1 MMTLFFRSCMNK
13 KCRKK
18 AERENVKKLFVL
30 VCQREPSSSSC
41 KTTEKKTHVEGRR
54 IRKIL
59 KGNRQQIL
67 ELIKNEEKKMLR
79 VQLTARKIFSKSA
92 TDGWVFFLWVSLNWS
107 SLSSSFFVLMMA
119 HTRTSGNI
127 SARVKR
133 FFMDWLGK
141 KKFQATEEIK

>member
-1 MMTLFFRSCMNK
+1 MMMTLFFRSCMNK

-92 TDGWVFFLWVSLNWS
+92 TDGWVFFC
-107 SLSSSFFVLMMA
+107 
-119 HTRTSGNI
+119 
-127 SARVKR
+127 
-133 FFMDWLGK
+133 
-141 KKFQATEEIK
+141 ECP